1 MYFQI
6 PGFMNFPDKY
16 YFHGFTK
23 KLVVYLPTYTAI
35 AWTEFSVP
43 FSVLS
48 INTEKNQNSQGTRP
62 LIFNFTE
69 IIMGLMKCNVFLI
82 SCP

>member
-1 MYFQI
+1 
-6 PGFMNFPDKY
+6 MNFSDKY

-35 AWTEFSVP
+35 AWAEFSVP
-43 FSVLS
+43 FSVLFL
-48 INTEKNQNSQGTRP
+48 NTEKNENSQGTRP

-69 IIMGLMKCNVFLI
+69 FIMGLMKCNVFLI
-82 SCP
+82 SRP